1 MASDGSE
8 IGLKVAEGAD
18 GVHYITDD
26 AGKIVYSIS
35 DDDYNEMTEKINIRF
50 N

>member
-8 IGLKVAEGAD
+8 IGLKVSEGSD

-35 DDDYNEMTEKINIRF
+35 DDDYNEMIKKINIKF